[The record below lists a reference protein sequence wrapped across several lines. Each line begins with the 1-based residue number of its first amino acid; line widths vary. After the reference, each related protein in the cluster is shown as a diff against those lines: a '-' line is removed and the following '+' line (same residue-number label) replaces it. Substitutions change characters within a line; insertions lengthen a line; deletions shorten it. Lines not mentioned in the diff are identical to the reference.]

1 MNKESDEATERRSD
15 AGKDRCADPFPSSL
29 HRFVASSLLLLGVWG
44 CKDYGA
50 GGTGELVVPRE
61 ELHDVKHMQ
70 LEPTPATEPT
80 TLPTTE
86 PAAESVELSIEQVR
100 RDALAN
106 NLDLRVQLFDPTIA
120 SESLKAER
128 AKFESVFTTDA
139 NYAVNNSPTATP
151 GIAGT
156 QSNNLRVDPGIRI
169 PLITGGQITVDAP
182 QDRNVSNNPAVNLGG
197 EQTGSTDSVFYTSD
211 INASI
216 SLPLMRGFGVA
227 PNAQS
232 IRIAFYESQ
241 AAQAR
246 TKLEVIRVLTDAE
259 KTYWLLYAARRE
271 LEVRKKQYDLAVAQ
285 LDRARRQVQAGTLPE
300 VEITRAESG
309 VSDTVEQII
318 LADNNLRQQQRDL
331 KRIMNRD
338 DLQMRTPTVIVPSTV
353 PNASAYRTEPDQ
365 LVRESLRNR
374 MDLLQTELQIAS
386 DTANVEAARNGTLPL
401 LSLQYTYGINGLG
414 QEYFQATRQVRDKHF
429 EDHFVGLHL
438 EVPIGNEPARA
449 QLRSALARRLQ
460 TLASKDQQTVQI
472 TQEVYNAIDTL
483 QAAWESILAAQKRTI
498 LNARLLDVEIR
509 AFNQGLRTSTEV
521 LDAQTKLADA
531 QSAEIR
537 AVTAYQISQVDLA
550 FATGTVLGES
560 RVDWAPMAAPRE

>member
-1 MNKESDEATERRSD
+1 M
-15 AGKDRCADPFPSSL
+15 
-29 HRFVASSLLLLGVWG
+29 
-44 CKDYGA
+44 
-50 GGTGELVVPRE
+50 
-61 ELHDVKHMQ
+61 
-70 LEPTPATEPT
+70 
-80 TLPTTE
+80 
-86 PAAESVELSIEQVR
+86 
-100 RDALAN
+100 LAN

-120 SESLKAER
+120 SEALRAER
-128 AKFESVFTTDA
+128 AKFESVFTADA

-156 QSNNLRVDPGIRI
+156 QSNNLRLDPGIRI
-169 PLITGGQITVDAP
+169 PLITGGEITVDAP
-182 QDRNVSNNPAVNLGG
+182 QNRNVSNNPAVNLGNG
-197 EQTGSTDSVFYTSD
+197 QQQGSTDSVFYTSD

-285 LDRARRQVQAGTLPE
+285 LDRARRQVKAGTLPE

-331 KRIMNRD
+331 KRILNRD
-338 DLQMRTPTVIVPSTV
+338 DLNMRTPTAVIPSTV
-353 PNASAYRTEPDQ
+353 PNASAYRIEPDQ

-386 DTANVEAARNGTLPL
+386 DTANVEAARNATLPL
-401 LSLQYTYGINGLG
+401 LALQYTYGINGLG

-537 AVTAYQISQVDLA
+537 AITAYQIAQVDLA
-550 FATGTVLGES
+550 FATGTVLGQS
-560 RVDWAPMAAPRE
+560 RIDWSPMPSPRE